1 MKRGEIWLADF
12 PPPIKNRPIILISRD
27 QAYSILTSFVAAIVT
42 STIRGIPCEVALG
55 KENGLDRPCV
65 VNCDNI
71 HTIPKSRLIKRLG
84 LLTSEQEKQLNEAI
98 RFSLEL

>member
-12 PPPIKNRPIILISRD
+12 PLPVKKRPVVLISRD
-27 QAYSILTSFVAAIVT
+27 QAYSILESFTAAIVT
-42 STIRGIPCEVALG
+42 GTIRKIPCEVVLG

-71 HTIPKSRLIKRLG
+71 HTLPKSRLIKRLG
-84 LLTSEQEKQLNEAI
+84 MLTAEQERQLNEAI

>member
-12 PPPIKNRPIILISRD
+12 PPPIKKRPLVLISRD
-27 QAYSILTSFVAAIVT
+27 QAYSILESFVAAIVT
-42 STIRGIPCEVALG
+42 GTIRRITCEDVMV

-71 HTIPKSRLIKRLG
+71 HTIPKSRLVKRLG
-84 LLTSEQEKQLNEAI
+84 LLTSEQERQLNEAI
-98 RFSLEL
+98 CFSLEL